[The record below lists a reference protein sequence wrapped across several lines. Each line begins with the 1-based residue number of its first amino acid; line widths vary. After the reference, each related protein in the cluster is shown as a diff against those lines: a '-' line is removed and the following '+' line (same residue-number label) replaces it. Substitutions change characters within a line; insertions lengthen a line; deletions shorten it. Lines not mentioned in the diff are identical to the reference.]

1 MIREIAICFCLLLT
15 VLRMPAYALDPQ
27 KQAIIDRYQAP
38 FADYLKAI
46 QTLGTEL
53 QAVKG
58 ESDVVK
64 AADKFCDEANKF
76 VDAFNANREAF
87 KNSDLVKSMDDDP
100 EAKKAVQD
108 YMDNLKQK
116 LQEAQPTF
124 DSLIK
129 NIEKY
134 KNSSQIDRVRN
145 RISATF
151 QRIQLLY
158 M

>member
-1 MIREIAICFCLLLT
+1 MNREIAVCFCLLLT
-15 VLRMPAYALDPQ
+15 VLRMSALALDPQ

-38 FADYLKAI
+38 FANYLNAIKA
-46 QTLGTEL
+46 LGTEL
-53 QAVKG
+53 EQVKG
-58 ESDVVK
+58 EGDVVK

-76 VDAFNANREAF
+76 VDTFNANKESF
-87 KNSDLVKSMDDDP
+87 KNSEVVKSMDEDP

-108 YMDNLKQK
+108 YMDSLKQK

>member
-1 MIREIAICFCLLLT
+1 MSAL
-15 VLRMPAYALDPQ
+15 ALDPQ

-38 FADYLKAI
+38 FANYLNAIKA
-46 QTLGTEL
+46 LGTEL
-53 QAVKG
+53 EQVKG
-58 ESDVVK
+58 EGDVVK

-76 VDAFNANREAF
+76 VDTFNANKESF
-87 KNSDLVKSMDDDP
+87 KNSDVVKSMDEDP

>member
-1 MIREIAICFCLLLT
+1 MNREIAVCFWLLLT
-15 VLRMPAYALDPQ
+15 VFRMSAHALDAQ

-87 KNSDLVKSMDDDP
+87 KSSDVVKSMDDDP
-100 EAKKAVQD
+100 DAKKAVQD

-134 KNSSQIDRVRN
+134 KNSSQIERVRN

>member
-1 MIREIAICFCLLLT
+1 MNREIAVCFCLLLT
-15 VLRMPAYALDPQ
+15 VFRMSAHALDPQ
-27 KQAIIDRYQAP
+27 KRAIIDRYQAP

-46 QTLGTEL
+46 ETLGTEL

-87 KNSDLVKSMDDDP
+87 KNSDVVKSMDDDP
-100 EAKKAVQD
+100 DAKKAVQD

>member
-1 MIREIAICFCLLLT
+1 MNREIAVCFCLLLT
-15 VLRMPAYALDPQ
+15 VLRMSALALDPQ

-38 FADYLKAI
+38 FANYLNAIKA
-46 QTLGTEL
+46 LGTEL
-53 QAVKG
+53 EQVKG
-58 ESDVVK
+58 EGDVVK

-76 VDAFNANREAF
+76 VDTFNANKESFR
-87 KNSDLVKSMDDDP
+87 NSDVVKSMDEDP

>member
-1 MIREIAICFCLLLT
+1 MNREIAVCFCLLLT
-15 VLRMPAYALDPQ
+15 VLRMSALALDPQ

-38 FADYLKAI
+38 FANYLNAIKA
-46 QTLGTEL
+46 LGTEL
-53 QAVKG
+53 EQVKG
-58 ESDVVK
+58 EGDVVK

-76 VDAFNANREAF
+76 VDTFNANKESF
-87 KNSDLVKSMDDDP
+87 KNSEVVKSMDEDP

>member
-1 MIREIAICFCLLLT
+1 MNREIAICFCLLLT
-15 VLRMPAYALDPQ
+15 VLRMSAYALDPQ

-53 QAVKG
+53 EAVKG

-87 KNSDLVKSMDDDP
+87 KDSDLVKSMDDDQ

-124 DSLIK
+124 DNLIK

>member
-1 MIREIAICFCLLLT
+1 MNREIAVCFCLLLT
-15 VLRMPAYALDPQ
+15 VLRMSALALDPQ

-38 FADYLKAI
+38 FANYLNAIKA
-46 QTLGTEL
+46 LGTEL
-53 QAVKG
+53 EQVKG
-58 ESDVVK
+58 EGDVVK

-76 VDAFNANREAF
+76 VDTFNANKESF
-87 KNSDLVKSMDDDP
+87 KNSDVVKSMDEDP